1 MINVPDKDCASLV
14 IHEGFDLIPDMGR
27 SIDSRIFV
35 MCHATF
41 DFADFLTHRGPNLS
55 YNSLFPPPLCLPLL
69 SRRVNELMGGCPI
82 MEDGLQNR
90 VMLEKLKSRSVIAG
104 TRSLPV
110 SDVIAS
116 VGVVK
121 AAIRLKTR
129 RGLS

>member
-1 MINVPDKDCASLV
+1 MLQPRRKQAWAQHT
-14 IHEGFDLIPDMGR
+14 HETHHGITSIFSPR
-27 SIDSRIFV
+27 S
-35 MCHATF
+35 
-41 DFADFLTHRGPNLS
+41 
-55 YNSLFPPPLCLPLL
+55 YLPLL
-69 SRRVNELMGGCPI
+69 SRRVNKLMVGCPL
-82 MEDGLQNR
+82 MADELQNR

-116 VGVVK
+116 AGFVK

>member
-1 MINVPDKDCASLV
+1 MLQPRPSRLAPSTLMRYHHGIT
-14 IHEGFDLIPDMGR
+14 
-27 SIDSRIFV
+27 SIFSP
-35 MCHATF
+35 H
-41 DFADFLTHRGPNLS
+41 S
-55 YNSLFPPPLCLPLL
+55 YLPLL
-69 SRRVNELMGGCPI
+69 SRRVNKLMVGCPL
-82 MEDGLQNR
+82 MADELQNR

-116 VGVVK
+116 AGFVK